1 MNRRGFLSALAL
13 APVAAVVAP
22 AIKPAFATG
31 GFLKPQYGYLV
42 GETAGEAIMPL
53 KPISAAVRCWPDFG
67 VPYEVA
73 AKGYER
79 ALEDGDIK
87 QGGDLTTKVEDACS

>member
-31 GFLKPQYGYLV
+31 GFIEPQYGYLV

-73 AKGYER
+73 VKGYDQ

-87 QGGDLTTKVEDACS
+87 EDSDLTIKVEEARS

>member
-22 AIKPAFATG
+22 AAKPAFATG
-31 GFLKPQYGYLV
+31 GFVKPQYGYIV
-42 GETAGEAIMPL
+42 GETVGESIMPL
-53 KPISAAVRCWPDFG
+53 KPINAAVRCWPDFG

-73 AKGYER
+73 LKGYDQ
-79 ALEDGDIK
+79 ALEEGHISEN
-87 QGGDLTTKVEDACS
+87 GELNV